1 MNKYY
6 YELIIIPTSSYYKL
20 FLDLSISLVDEA
32 IEELNGTIIIRS
44 ESNLVDIEAGV
55 LAFAKKLSRILKSD
69 INCQTSL
76 VEKENINWIQAYKDS
91 VQPIIVG
98 DFYIHPSWQEPK
110 ENKKNILIDPA
121 LTFGSGH
128 HETTNTCLE
137 MISKYVKDKK
147 HIIDVGCGSGILGI
161 ASAKLGAIVDIC
173 DTDVVAVDDA
183 VKNFKVNGVKCK
195 QSWEGSC
202 NKANKT
208 YDVVIANIV
217 ADVLIMIHKDLKKIT
232 SNNGVMILSGIMDK
246 HKNKVLNK
254 FKDCEIVDTIQKN
267 EWITL
272 VIKKVK

>member
-6 YELIIIPTSSYYKL
+6 YELIIIPTSHYKS
-20 FLDLSISLVDEA
+20 FLDLTISLVDEA

-44 ESNLVDIEAGV
+44 ENDLVDIETGI
-55 LAFAKKLSRILKSD
+55 LAFAKRLNDISESD
-69 INCQTSL
+69 INCKTTL
-76 VEKENINWIQAYKDS
+76 EKKENKDWIQAYKDS

-98 DFYIHPSWQEPK
+98 DFYIHPSWQKPK
-110 ENKKNILIDPA
+110 EYKKNILINPA

-128 HETTNTCLE
+128 HETTNSCLE
-137 MISKYVKDKK
+137 MISKYVKDKNYV
-147 HIIDVGCGSGILGI
+147 IDVGCGSGILGI

-173 DTDVVAVDDA
+173 DTDIVAVDDA
-183 VKNFKVNGVKCK
+183 IKNFEVNGVKCK

-202 NKANKT
+202 NKATKT

-232 SNNGVMILSGIMDK
+232 SDNGLMILSGIMDK
-246 HKNKVLNK
+246 HKDKVLAK
-254 FKDCEIVDTIQKN
+254 FKDCEIVCTIQKN

-272 VIKKVK
+272 VIKRVK